1 METSGSTLHVGL
13 APADLVAAFQRR
25 GPFATLY
32 LQTDPTIENAA
43 QYSERHWRACRE
55 QLTEGGAPESVLSA
69 IDPVIAEAHLRGGG
83 LGVLADA
90 EGFLHVEHHP
100 QPPVL
105 DVARWSPLPS
115 VVGLL
120 EWRQGH
126 VPHVLVLAD
135 RRGADIYATDARGRE
150 SYSEAGGSDLPVE
163 KVAPGGWSQRRYQA
177 RADVA
182 WDQNASDVADEVVRL
197 VDHIDAGLVAVA
209 GDVRATQLLH
219 KHLPERVDRIVHPI
233 DGGRSPDGS
242 DVRIAQETARLI
254 ATAAARDTVAVL
266 EKFRDER
273 GEHDRAADG
282 PAATAAALREAR
294 VDVLLVHDDP
304 EDDRVAWFGDE
315 PTDLALDRND
325 LVSLGREHLREAR
338 LVDVFARAALGTGA
352 SIRVVPKHG
361 GPADNVGAVLRWG

>member
-1 METSGSTLHVGL
+1 VETSGSAPHVGL
-13 APADLVAAFQRR
+13 APDDLVAAFRR
-25 GPFATLY
+25 PGPFATLY
-32 LQTDPTIENAA
+32 LQTDPAIENAA

-55 QLTEGGAPESVLSA
+55 QLADAGAPERVLAA
-69 IDPVIAEAHLRGGG
+69 IDPVIGDAHLRGGG
-83 LGVLADA
+83 LGVIADRD
-90 EGFLHVEHHP
+90 GFLHVEHHP
-100 QPPVL
+100 QPPAR

-150 SYSEAGGSDLPVE
+150 SYREAGGSDLPVE
-163 KVAPGGWSQRRYQA
+163 KVAPGGWSQRRYQD

-182 WDQNASDVADEVVRL
+182 WDQNASDVANEVVRL
-197 VDHIDAGLVAVA
+197 VDRIDAGLVALA

-219 KHLPERVDRIVHPI
+219 KHLPARVDRIVHPI
-233 DGGRSPDGS
+233 DGGRSADGS

-266 EKFRDER
+266 EKFREER

-282 PAATAAALREAR
+282 AEATAAALREAR

-304 EDDRVAWFGDE
+304 DDERTAWFGDE
-315 PTDLALDRND
+315 PTDVAVDRSD
-325 LVSLGREHLREAR
+325 LVSLGRDHVREAR
-338 LVDVFARAALGTGA
+338 LVDVFVRAALGTGA
-352 SIRVVPKHG
+352 SIRVIPAHG
-361 GPADNVGAVLRWG
+361 GATDNVGAVLRWS